1 MQQFDSL
8 VSPALVNIQQTEL
21 HQAVGDQIVVEPDLL
36 LTKHIQMGNRF
47 LQPKKLSVHL
57 SRFPRTPKVN
67 LELPICP
74 SAWTF
79 TGRHP
84 LTHSY

>member
-36 LTKHIQMGNRF
+36 LTKHTGGKQVSSTQKSICPSSPTLSDDRF
-47 LQPKKLSVHL
+47 SH
-57 SRFPRTPKVN
+57 TPKVN
-67 LELPICP
+67 LELPICKYT
-74 SAWTF
+74 STF
-79 TGRHP
+79 IG
-84 LTHSY
+84 